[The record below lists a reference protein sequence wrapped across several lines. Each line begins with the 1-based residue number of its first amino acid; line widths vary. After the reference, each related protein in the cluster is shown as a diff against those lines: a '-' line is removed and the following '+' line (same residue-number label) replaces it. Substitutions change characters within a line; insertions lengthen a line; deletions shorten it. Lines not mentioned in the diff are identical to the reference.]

1 MDLGIA
7 GKTAL
12 VTGASRGIGLAVA
25 RALAAEGVHLVVA
38 ARDET
43 VLRASAAGFGGI
55 AIAADVSRAEDVAR
69 LVEEATLVAGP
80 PEILVINAGG
90 PAPGLAAETGD
101 DAWARAS
108 ELTLMSAVRLAR
120 AVIPAMRVRRWG
132 RILCVTSMSVR
143 APIPNLVLSNAYR
156 AAVTAFAKTLARE
169 VAPDGITVNLVAPG
183 PTDTD
188 RVRQL
193 WPDPDSLAAAVA
205 IVPAGRLVT
214 PDEVAAAVVFL
225 ASVPAAMITGQ
236 TVLVDG
242 GSVSA
247 LP

>member
-1 MDLGIA
+1 MDLGIV

-25 RALAAEGVHLVVA
+25 RALASEGVRLVVS

-43 VLRASAAGFGGI
+43 RLRAAAAGFGGF
-55 AIAADVSRAEDVAR
+55 AVPADVSRADEVTR
-69 LVEEATLVAGP
+69 LVGEAGLLAGAP
-80 PEILVINAGG
+80 DILVINAGG
-90 PAPGLAAETGD
+90 PPPGTAAGTPD
-101 DAWARAS
+101 DDWSAAA

-120 AVIPAMRVRRWG
+120 AALPAMRERRWG
-132 RILCVTSMSVR
+132 RIVAVTSTSVR
-143 APIPNLVLSNAYR
+143 VPIPNLVLSNAYR
-156 AAVTAFAKTLARE
+156 AAVTAFAKTLAQE
-169 VAPDGITVNLVAPG
+169 VASDGVTVNLVAPG

-188 RVRQL
+188 RLRQL
-193 WPDPDSLAAAVA
+193 CPDAGSLAAAVA
-205 IVPAGRLVT
+205 RVPAGRLAT
-214 PDEVAAAVVFL
+214 PDEVAAAVLFL

-236 TVLVDG
+236 TLLVDG